1 MWLALQSEAGYKIKM
16 AGDIHRPLILEV
28 VMSETRKPYQVKNIA
43 REIRPAAL
51 APFEAWSAPT
61 PGEIRAALQA
71 AGWTGE
77 MCGKKLGINPRTA
90 RRWLGG
96 EVDIPYAA
104 WSVICVEAGL
114 GYIWSGG

>member
-1 MWLALQSEAGYKIKM
+1 
-16 AGDIHRPLILEV
+16 
-28 VMSETRKPYQVKNIA
+28 MSQMRKPYQVKGIA
-43 REIRPAAL
+43 AEVRPDTL
-51 APFEAWSAPT
+51 APFAAWAAPT

-77 MCGKKLGINPRTA
+77 GCAKTLGINPRTA

-104 WSVICVEAGL
+104 WAVLCAAAGW
-114 GYIWSGG
+114 GHIWEVD